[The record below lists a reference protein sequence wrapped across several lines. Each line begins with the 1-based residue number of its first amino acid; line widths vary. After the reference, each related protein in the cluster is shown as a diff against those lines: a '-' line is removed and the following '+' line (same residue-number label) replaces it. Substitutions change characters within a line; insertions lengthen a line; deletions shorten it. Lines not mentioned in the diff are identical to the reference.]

1 MKKLSIICLLLFLLS
16 GKNMWAIDTLRLP
29 DNFGDTTIQEVLSED
44 EQSLV
49 SGDSLTKTYKRLGV
63 FRPYKFF
70 SMSPEKNKARI
81 GTISGSIG
89 GIYAVSNIWWSKAW
103 YSQYDRGG
111 FRFFNDAKEWN
122 QMDKGGHVFNAYF
135 LSRWGAGMY
144 EWAGVKPNTSA
155 WLGFMFANLWQL
167 SIELQDGFSPKWG
180 FSWTDIA
187 ANMSGS
193 LLFLGQH
200 YLWKEQRI
208 NVKISAFPVNYPEA
222 LQDRAEELYGT
233 SISELI
239 LKDYNA
245 MTFWLSVS
253 PGSFIRKPTSKFP
266 KWIAVSFGYG
276 ARNLYGGF
284 SNKWCGDGSEDTE
297 DCVDII
303 DISDEYKRTRQYYL
317 SFDIDWTKIPVKN
330 NGVKFL
336 FQILNIVKIPFPA
349 VEFNQPGNVRW
360 KWLKF

>member
-1 MKKLSIICLLLFLLS
+1 MKRLVCIAFCFFLLLFNKDIKAEDTLFQSILLPDS
-16 GKNMWAIDTLRLP
+16 NDVVEQVSIDTSITFP
-29 DNFGDTTIQEVLSED
+29 DTISF
-44 EQSLV
+44 
-49 SGDSLTKTYKRLGV
+49 KRLGV

-70 SMSPEKNKARI
+70 TPSPVKNRARI
-81 GTISGSIG
+81 GTVSGSIA

-122 QMDKGGHVFNAYF
+122 QMDKGGHVYNAYF

-144 EWAGVKPNTSA
+144 NWAGVKPNTSA
-155 WLGFMFANLWQL
+155 WLGFAFANLWQL

-187 ANMSGS
+187 ANLSGS
-193 LLFLGQH
+193 LLYIGQH
-200 YLWKEQRI
+200 YLWNDQRFT
-208 NVKISAFPVNYPEA
+208 VKMSAFPVNYPEIYK
-222 LQDRAEELYGT
+222 DRATELYGT
-233 SISELI
+233 SISELV

-245 MTFWLSVS
+245 MTFWLSAT

-276 ARNLYGGF
+276 AKNMYGGF
-284 SNKWCGDGSEDTE
+284 SNSWCGDGGEDLH
-297 DCVDII
+297 DCDNII
-303 DISDEYKRTRQYYL
+303 TADVTRARQYYL
-317 SFDIDWTKIPVKN
+317 SMDIDWTKIPVKN

-336 FQILNIVKIPFPA
+336 FQILNIIKLPFPA
-349 VEFNQPGNVRW
+349 VEFNHPGNVKW
-360 KWLKF
+360 KWIKF